1 MQAAALHGE
10 STPRARRVSAPL
22 QPTERAEREMHAF
35 RRVLARAPRVAKF
48 AAGGAG
54 VTGFA
59 FATQVSAPAQ
69 SATIA
74 SLLEQIGTR
83 LDRIEATLGLGK
95 DYSAELAKIAEVKAA
110 QPDNIGIQEFD
121 FDYFNSLSPE
131 LQDSMIACARSGF
144 ENPDSGM
151 GAYAIQPDD
160 YDVLTPYLDACIR
173 RYHKVG
179 CAKTSACSPHALHSR
194 TRADPPHARTPVRT

>member
-1 MQAAALHGE
+1 
-10 STPRARRVSAPL
+10 
-22 QPTERAEREMHAF
+22 MHAF

-131 LQDSMIACARSGF
+131 LQDRMIACARSSF

-151 GAYAIQPDD
+151 APMRSSRTTTTCSRRT
-160 YDVLTPYLDACIR
+160 LTPA
-173 RYHKVG
+173 
-179 CAKTSACSPHALHSR
+179 SAGTTRWVAQRPLPVDLTHCTRAHAPIHRTHALLFAPDSVQ
-194 TRADPPHARTPVRT
+194 RATPLHQG

>member
-1 MQAAALHGE
+1 MYRG
-10 STPRARRVSAPL
+10 VSL
-22 QPTERAEREMHAF
+22 T
-35 RRVLARAPRVAKF
+35 LVAWF
-48 AAGGAG
+48 VCDAVA
-54 VTGFA
+54 GFA
-59 FATQVSAPAQ
+59 FATQASAPAQ

-83 LDRIEATLGLGK
+83 LDRIESTLGIGK
-95 DYSAELAKIAEVKAA
+95 DYSAELAKIAEVKAT

-131 LQDSMIACARSGF
+131 LQDRMIACARSGF

-173 RYHKVG
+173 RYHKV
-179 CAKTSACSPHALHSR
+179 CR
-194 TRADPPHARTPVRT
+194 VETPGLS